1 MKNFI
6 TFFVKYPIW
15 TWAIKLLIMGFGLL
29 ALVNLK
35 SSFFPE
41 RESKAINVNLIY
53 PGASPEEIEKGV
65 IQKIE
70 DNLKGVQGIEKYEST
85 SKENS
90 GAVNIEVF
98 QEYNTDEVLQDVKN
112 AVDRINSFPIGLEP
126 PVVAKRPQIE
136 FAFSFAIYGDVDLK
150 TLKLAA
156 QDIEDDL
163 REIPDISQVELSG
176 FPEEEIVLAV
186 SEENLR
192 RYNITFD
199 RLVAAIRT
207 ANIDLSAG
215 AIKTESEEILIRLEN
230 KEYYAEQMQDIVV
243 LADKDGRKIRVRDI
257 GEIRNTWAENPLR
270 SFVNNRPAA
279 YIVVNKLYGE
289 NILDITEK
297 AREYVEAYNENPDK
311 PLKAEIINDAS
322 ESLNGRIDMLVENGL
337 IGALLVILTLTIF
350 INWRLAMWVAFS
362 IPFCF
367 LGMFGVA
374 LLTNITINVMS
385 LFGCI
390 VVVGILV
397 DDGIVVAEQIYQ
409 KYEQGIS
416 PFKAA
421 IEGTMQVLKSV
432 FFAVITTVVAFL
444 PFYFIDT
451 PGPKISDMSF
461 VVIFTLLF
469 SLLEVMF
476 IMPTHLAHSKALQAR
491 TKEPFILRQKIDAG
505 FQKFKI
511 NIYGRALDLFLKHKI
526 VPIVLTVAF
535 TILTI
540 SALQGKIINFTLF
553 PSIDRDN
560 FEINIELNAGAR
572 ETETMEVLNKIEDAI
587 KVINEKIKK
596 ERGIEEDII
605 TRVVKN
611 LAATRGNWGT
621 TDGSGSNSGYIQVQ
635 LADEN
640 IRNKPS
646 LEIASMV
653 QKEVGPIP
661 NIQKAEFGASSFF
674 GKPVSFTLVGRN
686 LIELSKAKEEI
697 KQKMGN
703 YSELRDITDNDP
715 QGYREIQIDLKEKA
729 YLLGLT
735 PNEVARQIRQ
745 AFFGEEVQRIQ
756 RGQDEVKIWVKY
768 NVEDRS
774 SFDNFEKM
782 RIRTQNGDSYP
793 VSELISYQIIRGPVQ
808 INHTDGMRQ
817 IAVEA
822 EIVDTKIPVP
832 GLIAKIREEVVEKVL
847 AKYPSV
853 KTIASGQEYRA
864 NKFKA
869 GTVFIAIALVIMF
882 FLISLSFHSFLQA
895 FLVLALVP
903 LGVFGAM
910 WGHVFQGH
918 LMSLMSWYGVIAL
931 TGIIVNDSIVL
942 VNQFNDNVRDGM
954 NFFDA
959 VKDAAISRFRPIIL
973 TTLTTVLGLLP
984 LLSETSVQAQ
994 FLIPMATS
1002 VAFGLLFASLFV
1014 LLLLPSLLIIL
1025 NTLKVKIKWLITG
1038 DEITPLSVEPAYIEQ
1053 KNIKKY
1059 LNER

>member
-15 TWAIKLLIMGFGLL
+15 TWAIKLMIMGFGLL
-29 ALVNLK
+29 ALLNLK

-41 RESKAINVNLIY
+41 RESKAININLIY
-53 PGASPEEIEKGV
+53 PGASPEEIERGV

-163 REIPDISQVELSG
+163 REIPEISQVELSG

-186 SEENLR
+186 KEENMR
-192 RYNITFD
+192 RYNLTFD
-199 RLVAAIRT
+199 KLIFAIRA

-215 AIKTESEEILIRLEN
+215 AIKTEKEEVLIRLEN
-230 KEYYAEQMQDIVV
+230 KQYYAEQMQDIVV
-243 LADKDGRKIRVRDI
+243 LADKDGKKIRVRDI

-270 SFVNNRPAA
+270 SFVNNQPAA
-279 YIVVNKLYGE
+279 YIIVNKLYGE
-289 NILDITEK
+289 NILDITQR
-297 AREYVEAYNENPDK
+297 AREYVEQYNSDPSK
-311 PLKAEIINDAS
+311 ILKAEIINDAS
-322 ESLNGRIDMLVENGL
+322 ESLRGRISMLVNNGL
-337 IGALLVILTLTIF
+337 MGALLVIITLTIF

-374 LLTNITINVMS
+374 LLTDITINVMS

-409 KYEQGIS
+409 KYEAGIS

-444 PFYFIDT
+444 PFFFIDT
-451 PGPKISDMSF
+451 PGPRISDMAF

-476 IMPTHLAHSKALQAR
+476 IMPTHLAHSKALQQ
-491 TKEPFILRQKIDAG
+491 KNKQPFILRQKFDNG
-505 FQKFKI
+505 FQNFK
-511 NIYGRALDLFLKHKI
+511 NKLYGSALDLFLKHKI
-526 VPIVLTVAF
+526 VPIVITLAF
-535 TILTI
+535 TFLTI
-540 SALQGKIINFTLF
+540 SAIQGKLINFTLF

-560 FEINIELNAGAR
+560 FEINIELNSGAR
-572 ETETMEVLNKIEDAI
+572 EFETMDVLNKIEDAI
-587 KVINEKIKK
+587 KRVNESIKK
-596 ERGIEEDII
+596 ERGIEDDII
-605 TRVVKN
+605 IRVVKN

-621 TDGSGSNSGYIQVQ
+621 TQGSGANSGYIQVQ
-635 LADEN
+635 LADEK
-640 IRNKPS
+640 IRKKPS

-661 NIQKAEFGASSFF
+661 NIQKAEYGASTFW

-686 LIELSKAKEEI
+686 LDELSKAKEEI
-697 KQKMGN
+697 KEKMSD
-703 YSELRDITDNDP
+703 YTELRDITDNDP
-715 QGYREIQIDLKEKA
+715 QGYREVRIELKDKA
-729 YLLGLT
+729 FLLGLS

-756 RGQDEVKIWVKY
+756 RGQDEIKIWVKY
-768 NVEDRS
+768 HEDNRA

-782 RIRTQNGDSYP
+782 RVRTQNGESYP
-793 VSELISYQIIRGPVQ
+793 VSELITYQIIRGPVQ
-808 INHTDGMRQ
+808 INHVDGMRQ

-822 EIVDTKIPVP
+822 EVIDTKVPVP
-832 GLIAKIREEVVEKVL
+832 GLIAKIREEVVDKVL

-853 KTIASGQEYRA
+853 KTVASGQEYRA

-882 FLISLSFHSFLQA
+882 FLISLSFHSFSQA
-895 FLVLALVP
+895 ILVIALIP
-903 LGVFGAM
+903 LGIFGAM
-910 WGHVFQGH
+910 WGHVIQGH

-942 VNQFNDNVRDGM
+942 VNQFNDNVRDGFD
-954 NFFDA
+954 FFDA
-959 VKDAAISRFRPIIL
+959 VKDAALSRFRPIIL

-984 LLSETSVQAQ
+984 LLAETSVQAQ

-1002 VAFGLLFASLFV
+1002 VAFGLIFGSVFV
-1014 LLLLPSLLIIL
+1014 LLLLPSLIIIL
-1025 NTLKVKIKWLITG
+1025 NTIKVKIKWLITG
-1038 DEITPLSVEPAYIEQ
+1038 NIINSLTVEPAYIEQ
-1053 KNIKKY
+1053 KNIEKY
-1059 LNER
+1059 LTD